1 MASRA
6 AHLAEPEHR
15 AADVVALPRRRSRPR
30 RLRQAFFA
38 LTAVAALALTY
49 VVVTFVQV
57 VAASGHDERTATDA
71 IVVFGAAQY
80 DGEPSGALRGLAVVG
95 LDSDQLKLMHLLTKW
110 AEVTLLGLFLLE
122 LVCKGLGA
130 TVLSVTTV
138 ARRGMGN
145 DESV

>member
-1 MASRA
+1 MTQFWELAKPRLIQQWVEVTLWVNLLA
-6 AHLAEPEHR
+6 MCLLTHL
-15 AADVVALPRRRSRPR
+15 
-30 RLRQAFFA
+30 
-38 LTAVAALALTY
+38 
-49 VVVTFVQV
+49 
-57 VAASGHDERTATDA
+57 
-71 IVVFGAAQY
+71 
-80 DGEPSGALRGLAVVG
+80 ALRGLAVVG